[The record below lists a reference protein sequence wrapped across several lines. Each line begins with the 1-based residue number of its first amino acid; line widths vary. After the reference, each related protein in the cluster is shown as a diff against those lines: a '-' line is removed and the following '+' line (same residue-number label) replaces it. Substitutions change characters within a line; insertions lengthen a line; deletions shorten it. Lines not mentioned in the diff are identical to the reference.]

1 MRLFS
6 TLLPPFTTFLSA
18 STSSFLAAVTAGVLG
33 EAGACSS
40 ILLSKYF
47 FGGLATVSSLLP
59 LRGGIVGGAR
69 AVVEAGR
76 RPTPLVVVLDDIT
89 GLVVDCLVEADV
101 LWPLDSLETR
111 LMVGPEVT

>member
-1 MRLFS
+1 M
-6 TLLPPFTTFLSA
+6 
-18 STSSFLAAVTAGVLG
+18 
-33 EAGACSS
+33 
-40 ILLSKYF
+40 
-47 FGGLATVSSLLP
+47 
-59 LRGGIVGGAR
+59 GGAR